1 VKNGHTDLNV
11 DIIVLVMCRILR
23 DVILKLVIA
32 YAPRN
37 GMALNAPK
45 MLMNVLMKEYAR
57 KIHTVK
63 ILMEVSTVYV
73 KLDTN

>member
-1 VKNGHTDLNV
+1 VENGHTDLNV

-23 DVILKLVIA
+23 DVISKLVIA

-37 GMALNAPK
+37 GRALSAPK
-45 MLMNVLMKEYAR
+45 MLMNVSMKEYAR
-57 KIHTVK
+57 KIHIVK
-63 ILMEVSTVYV
+63 TLMEVSTVYV